1 MAHHPLAP
9 LRFEPIFRPA
19 LWGGSRLRPLLGAT
33 PSPEPTGEAWVL
45 SDYGDSH
52 STVAD
57 GPFAGTTLRQLL
69 DRASERILG
78 RARTVNGR
86 FPLLLKF
93 IHARQPLSVQVHP
106 TDARARELEGPA
118 AVGKTEAW
126 VVLEADPAARVY
138 AGLQPGV
145 TADRLRRAVHG
156 GALEDLLYAAAPDP
170 GDSFFLKAGTV
181 HAIGG
186 GLVLFEVQQTSDLT
200 YRLHDWG
207 RTDPKTGKP
216 RELHVDK
223 GLACVDY
230 DVGPC
235 RPARPTTE
243 LRGPVR
249 VAPLAE
255 CDYFTLG
262 RWDTAQPFRA
272 GARGA
277 CRVLVGMA
285 GRACLRH
292 AGAEYPITVGS
303 VWLLPAEVGA
313 CEVVPHGPAVILECG
328 VPGTSPC
335 SST

>member
-1 MAHHPLAP
+1 MIHPPLTP
-9 LRFEPIFRPA
+9 LRFEPIFRTA
-19 LWGGSRLRPLLGAT
+19 LWGGSRLRPLLGAA
-33 PSPEPTGEAWVL
+33 PSAERTGEAWVL
-45 SDYGDSH
+45 SDHGDAPSV
-52 STVAD
+52 VAG
-57 GPFAGTTLRQLL
+57 GPLAGTTLRQLL
-69 DRASERILG
+69 NRAPERILG

-93 IHARQPLSVQVHP
+93 IHAQQPLSVQVHP
-106 TDARARELEGPA
+106 TDARARELDGPA

-126 VVLEADPAARVY
+126 VVLEADPTARVY

-145 TADRLRRAVHG
+145 TADQLRRVARDG
-156 GALEDLLYAAAPDP
+156 GIEDLLYATAPDP

-186 GLVLFEVQQTSDLT
+186 GLTLFEVQQTSDLT

-223 GLACVDY
+223 GLACVDFNL
-230 DVGPC
+230 GPC
-235 RPARPTTE
+235 RPFRPTTE
-243 LRGPVR
+243 FRGPARLV
-249 VAPLAE
+249 PLAE

-262 RWDTAQPFRA
+262 RWDTGQPFWA
-272 GARGA
+272 GATGA
-277 CRVLVGMA
+277 CRILVGMA
-285 GRACLRH
+285 GRACLKH
-292 AGAEYPITVGS
+292 GGAEYPITIGS

-328 VPGTSPC
+328 LP
-335 SST
+335 